1 MLRNFY
7 CLFYEYQ
14 NLNLKKCEEILDI
27 FNLVL
32 ARKQADVEVYSFFF
46 LTTFLKLFFSKQIF
60 QQIARI
66 AREAQEAS
74 KSSWWGWATSSS
86 SSVLKEDQDKISEA
100 VKLSKEEK
108 GKLYDAIGY
117 TEGEEILANYPENVF
132 FRLDFSKISKF
143 KIILIL

>member
-1 MLRNFY
+1 
-7 CLFYEYQ
+7 
-14 NLNLKKCEEILDI
+14 LKYIL
-27 FNLVL
+27 
-32 ARKQADVEVYSFFF
+32 FF
-46 LTTFLKLFFSKQIF
+46 LTTFLKLFFSKKIF

-117 TEGEEILANYPENVF
+117 TEGEESLANYPENV
-132 FRLDFSKISKF
+132 LFS
-143 KIILIL
+143 